1 MHNEI
6 SDVVFYVGIC
16 MYVYD
21 YADKPAQRIQMTKI
35 WIIIT
40 KHSAILNK
48 METTTRE
55 AARDENKSSCSE

>member
-6 SDVVFYVGIC
+6 SNAMFYAWIC

-21 YADKPAQRIQMTKI
+21 YADKPSQRIQMTKI

-40 KHSAILNK
+40 KHSTNLNK
-48 METTTRE
+48 METTTEE
-55 AARDENKSSCSE
+55 AARDENKSSSLE